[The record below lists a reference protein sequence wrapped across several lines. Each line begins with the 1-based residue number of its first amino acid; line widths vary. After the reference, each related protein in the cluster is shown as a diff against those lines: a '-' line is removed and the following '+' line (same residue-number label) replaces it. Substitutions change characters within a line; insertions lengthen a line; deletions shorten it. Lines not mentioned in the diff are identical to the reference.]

1 MDVKAET
8 IRRQVRGRYANAAKT
23 GSGCGCGSS
32 CCTADY
38 SNEELA
44 RIPVE
49 SVLGLGSGNP
59 VRHSELRSGDIVVDL
74 GSGGG
79 IDVFLAASQVGPTG
93 KVIGIDM
100 TPEMI
105 ARARA
110 AATQSCASNVEFRQ
124 GVIEDLPLP
133 TASAD
138 VVLSNCVINL
148 SPDKAAVF
156 REAFRVLKAGGR
168 LVISDVVQERPL
180 GPIQDDCGCVATA
193 MVRSE
198 YLTVIRDAGFRDLKI
213 LEDRPWR
220 WGPSG
225 VDASALT
232 LRAVKPGGEVS
243 S

>member
-1 MDVKAET
+1 MDAEAET
-8 IRRQVRGRYANAAKT
+8 IRRQVRGRYANAAKA

-38 SNEELA
+38 SKEELA

-105 ARARA
+105 SRARA
-110 AATQSCASNVEFRQ
+110 AATQSGARNVEFRQ
-124 GVIEDLPLP
+124 GAIEELPLP

-156 REAFRVLKAGGR
+156 REAFRILKAGGR

-180 GPIQDDCGCVATA
+180 GPIEDDCGCVATA

-198 YLTVIRDAGFRDLKI
+198 YLRVIRDAGFRDLKI

>member
-1 MDVKAET
+1 MDAEAET
-8 IRRQVRGRYANAAKT
+8 IRRQVRGRYANAVKA

-32 CCTADY
+32 CCTTDY
-38 SNEELA
+38 SKEELA
-44 RIPVE
+44 RIPME

-59 VRHSELRSGDIVVDL
+59 VRHSALRSGDIVVDL

-110 AATQSCASNVEFRQ
+110 AATQSGASNVEFRQ

-133 TASAD
+133 ASSAD

-168 LVISDVVQERPL
+168 LVISDIVQERPL
-180 GPIQDDCGCVATA
+180 GVLDDDCGCVATA
-193 MVRSE
+193 MVRAD
-198 YLTVIRDAGFRDLKI
+198 YLDAIRAAGFADLKI
-213 LEDRPWR
+213 VEDRPWLI
-220 WGPSG
+220 GPAG
-225 VDASALT
+225 RDASAITIKAL
-232 LRAVKPGGEVS
+232 KPGQEAS